1 MLSKALSKANAAV
14 QLDNAQNYEAARES
28 YLEACDLLHQ
38 VLARTNGEDDRR
50 KLEAIRQT
58 YTSRIEEL
66 DGLLPMGSQDDK
78 ALPARPDSL
87 NQYDVHM
94 DQANDGANS
103 QAAHILSRERYN
115 TKTPDLSSRYTPS
128 PSIGTDQLPL
138 QSSFSK
144 SPMRR
149 NFEGNAL
156 NIPRTEEPIIPPP
169 LSPRRPASSPKT
181 GSPESIVRQDFSVP
195 HDRFGAPS
203 GWRGHRRAA
212 SHESASWLDPI
223 EESGGSAASSVHS
236 RSSSLGIRRKHL
248 RHISGDTEAEFDAA
262 LDAAVEAA
270 YDEGFDPMEP
280 ADMGYDMDGD
290 GNDLDVLTNA
300 RRKVE
305 MAKERVRQTE
315 REAAIELARERE
327 RHRQLSL
334 SQESQTFNGDFFDAN
349 DSDEEEERMLEE
361 MTRGG
366 YLMEDFTFNQPSKSR
381 SNVPRESD
389 SSGLTSRTWHS
400 SIGSSP
406 PTAMTGLSTVT
417 EMAPPPISK
426 ESPPS
431 LPPPPQALP
440 QLPQGRPPS
449 ATGVRSRRLSG
460 QNAKQ
465 LKIETS
471 KIGQPPNIPL
481 PPISTTAVPSKSSSN
496 FIAQQRQALSATST
510 RPGPFSMRAP
520 SSPGREISPSDTTA
534 PQSPTN
540 LQAFGLELDD
550 HRTGSPAST
559 RHPLRENFSS
569 SSLRTMKTRQ
579 VSVSHM
585 DDSDMSPNTPL
596 SHQLSNSVLPRPPAV
611 PALPTP
617 IMGTFHEKMAGG
629 FSGIHLFDSDFHSPT
644 ARSPSLHHQQLSSD
658 IPMPLEPCPSDGML
672 RPFWLMRAL
681 YQTLAHPRGGYLSN
695 RLFVPRDAWK
705 VKGVKLR
712 AVEDKISQ
720 CDLLTAA
727 LLKLARVDSNDADA
741 VLEEMQSFE
750 SILESVQNALT
761 RKLGAEVG
769 TQGVSTFRDEKDG
782 EATPAVPRSSSVSSK
797 AGAFSWRRLKSK
809 GSGVNLSSA
818 YGSKSSSG
826 GGTAPTIPE
835 KDVLSPG
842 GSIPSLPMTAHPSS
856 RPAKR
861 DVTSVKFDGPWANYM
876 ASLARLFD
884 AAQTVDQ
891 IARQVEDPGLRH
903 ADKTQVGLE
912 LCTRHA
918 AEFFGFYI
926 CRFVLADLALL
937 LDKFVKRG
945 SEWVLN

>member
-94 DQANDGANS
+94 DQASDGTNS

-156 NIPRTEEPIIPPP
+156 SIPRTEEPIIPPP
-169 LSPRRPASSPKT
+169 LSPRHPASSPKP

-195 HDRFGAPS
+195 HDRLGAPS
-203 GWRGHRRAA
+203 GWRGHRRVA

-381 SNVPRESD
+381 SNVPRD
-389 SSGLTSRTWHS
+389 
-400 SIGSSP
+400 SIGSI
-406 PTAMTGLSTVT
+406 T

-449 ATGVRSRRLSG
+449 ATG
-460 QNAKQ
+460 

-481 PPISTTAVPSKSSSN
+481 PPISTTA
-496 FIAQQRQALSATST
+496 QRQALSATST

-540 LQAFGLELDD
+540 MQAF
-550 HRTGSPAST
+550 AST
-559 RHPLRENFSS
+559 RPPLRENFSS

-617 IMGTFHEKMAGG
+617 LIGTFHEKMAGG
-629 FSGIHLFDSDFHSPT
+629 FGGIHLFDSDFHSPT
-644 ARSPSLHHQQLSSD
+644 ARSD

-720 CDLLTAA
+720 
-727 LLKLARVDSNDADA
+727 VDSNDADA

-761 RKLGAEVG
+761 RKLGAE
-769 TQGVSTFRDEKDG
+769 KDG
-782 EATPAVPRSSSVSSK
+782 EATPAVPRSSS
-797 AGAFSWRRLKSK
+797 SK

-861 DVTSVKFDGPWANYM
+861 DVMSAN
-876 ASLARLFD
+876 LARLFD

>member
-28 YLEACDLLHQ
+28 YLEACDLLQQ

-66 DGLLPMGSQDDK
+66 DGLVPTNSQDDK
-78 ALPARPDSL
+78 ALPAKPDNA
-87 NQYDVHM
+87 NQYEAQM
-94 DQANDGANS
+94 DQANDEANS
-103 QAAHILSRERYN
+103 QAAHTLTNQRYN
-115 TKTPDLSSRYTPS
+115 TKTPTDLSSRYTPS
-128 PSIGTDQLPL
+128 PSLGADQRPL

-149 NFEGNAL
+149 NFEGAAL
-156 NIPRTEEPIIPPP
+156 NIPRPEEAIVPAP
-169 LSPRRPASSPKT
+169 LSPRRPASPT
-181 GSPESIVRQDFSVP
+181 RPASPEFIVRQDFSIP
-195 HDRFGAPS
+195 HERLGAPS

-236 RSSSLGIRRKHL
+236 RSSSLGVRRKHL

-270 YDEGFDPMEP
+270 YDDGFEPMDPS
-280 ADMGYDMDGD
+280 DMDGD
-290 GNDLDVLTNA
+290 SNDDFDVLTNA

-305 MAKERVRQTE
+305 MAKER
-315 REAAIELARERE
+315 LARERE
-327 RHRQLSL
+327 RHRQISL
-334 SQESQTFNGDFFDAN
+334 SQEPQAFNGDFFDAN
-349 DSDEEEERMLEE
+349 DSDEEEEH
-361 MTRGG
+361 
-366 YLMEDFTFNQPSKSR
+366 FAFNQSTKSR
-381 SNVPRESD
+381 SNIPRASD

-406 PTAMTGLSTVT
+406 PTGMTGLST
-417 EMAPPPISK
+417 
-426 ESPPS
+426 ESPPP

-449 ATGVRSRRLSG
+449 ATG
-460 QNAKQ
+460 

-481 PPISTTAVPSKSSSN
+481 PPISTTAVPSKSSSS

-510 RPGPFSMRAP
+510 RPGPFSMRPP
-520 SSPGREISPSDTTA
+520 SSPA
-534 PQSPTN
+534 PQSPINVT
-540 LQAFGLELDD
+540 LV
-550 HRTGSPAST
+550 SV

-569 SSLRTMKTRQ
+569 SSLKALKTRQ
-579 VSVSHM
+579 VSVSQM

-596 SHQLSNSVLPRPPAV
+596 GHQLSNSVLPRPPAV

-617 IMGTFHEKMAGG
+617 IMGAFHEKMAGG
-629 FSGIHLFDSDFHSPT
+629 FGGLHLFDSDFHSPI
-644 ARSPSLHHQQLSSD
+644 ARPPSLLHHQQINPD

-681 YQTLAHPRGGYLSN
+681 YQTLAHPRGGYISN

-712 AVEDKISQ
+712 AVEDKIGQ

-741 VLEEMQSFE
+741 
-750 SILESVQNALT
+750 SVQFVLS
-761 RKLGAEVG
+761 RKLGA
-769 TQGVSTFRDEKDG
+769 EKDG
-782 EATPAVPRSSSVSSK
+782 EATPAVPRSSS
-797 AGAFSWRRLKSK
+797 SK
-809 GSGVNLSSA
+809 GSAVNLSSA
-818 YGSKSSSG
+818 YGGKSSSNG
-826 GGTAPTIPE
+826 GNAPTIHE
-835 KDVLSPG
+835 KDTLSPG
-842 GSIPSLPMTAHPSS
+842 GSIPSLPMTTHPS
-856 RPAKR
+856 
-861 DVTSVKFDGPWANYM
+861 TKFDGPWANYM